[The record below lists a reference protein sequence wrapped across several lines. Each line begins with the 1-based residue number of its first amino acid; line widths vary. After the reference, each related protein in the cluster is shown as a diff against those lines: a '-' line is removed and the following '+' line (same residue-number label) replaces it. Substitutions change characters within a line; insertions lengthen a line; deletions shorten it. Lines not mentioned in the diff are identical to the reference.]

1 MKAWIALATAFVAA
15 AGYAATPAGR
25 SAAGKELVGDPG
37 FEHGKLDEFFLIGP
51 VDHASTAIVKDERL
65 AHGGRRVLRIQKIPG
80 FKDGKHGAFLGKD
93 IGKELRHGDR
103 IDLAAW
109 VRLASNRRSV
119 VVAGLVVI
127 DAKDKPL
134 HVQAT
139 TVDKAEAWTEV
150 KVTTVI
156 PDKSIVGDWKGV
168 FAFISADP
176 EGGAAGA
183 QDSMAQLLVD
193 DFQIVRARGK

>member
-1 MKAWIALATAFVAA
+1 MKAWIAMGTVLVAA
-15 AGYAATPAGR
+15 AGFAAPPAGR
-25 SAAGKELVGDPG
+25 AAAGKELVDDPG
-37 FEHGKLDEFFLIGP
+37 FEHGKLEEFFLMGP
-51 VDHASTAIVKDERL
+51 IDPASTAIVKDERL

-93 IGKELRHGDR
+93 IGKEVRHGDR
-103 IDLAAW
+103 IDLTAW

-127 DAKDKPL
+127 DAADKPM

-139 TVDKAEAWTEV
+139 TVDKAAAWTEV
-150 KVTTVI
+150 KVTTTV

-168 FAFISADP
+168 YAFISADP

-193 DFQIVRARGK
+193 DIQIVRTRSR